1 MEGVSLVRKENHMK
15 SLLQIYKTHCWNR
28 SYIISVITAALML
41 LASLVVNFFAGTYAT
56 SKISNPVTDIVLSNI
71 PVFDVDWI
79 FLSGG
84 FALSIFI
91 FICCVLDPKKAPFIG
106 KTIALFVLIR
116 SLFISLTHIGP
127 FPSQITFDPE
137 GFHNFFTF
145 GGDLFFSGHTGLPFL
160 MALIY
165 WRHRNV
171 RAIYLG
177 WSILFAIVVLLGH
190 LHYTIDVL
198 AAFFITYT
206 IHHIAQVVF
215 KSDFKHVP
223 LTTNVE

>member
-1 MEGVSLVRKENHMK
+1 MK
-15 SLLQIYKTHCWNR
+15 SLLETYRTHCR
-28 SYIISVITAALML
+28 QKRYILSLVTAIIML
-41 LASLVVNFFAGTYAT
+41 FVSLVVNFFAGTYAT
-56 SKISNPVTDIVLSNI
+56 SKSSNYVTDIVLSNI

-84 FALSIFI
+84 FALVLFI
-91 FICCVLDPKKAPFIG
+91 FVCATLDPKKAPFVG
-106 KTIALFVLIR
+106 KAIALFILVR
-116 SLFISLTHIGP
+116 SIFISLTHIGP

-165 WRHRNV
+165 WKHRNV
-171 RAIYLG
+171 RSVYLG

-190 LHYTIDVL
+190 LHYTIDVV

-206 IHHIAQVVF
+206 IYIIAQRVF
-215 KSDFKHVP
+215 REDYKHVP
-223 LTTNVE
+223 TPSNIPKE

>member
-1 MEGVSLVRKENHMK
+1 MNNLIET
-15 SLLQIYKTHCWNR
+15 YKNYCSQR
-28 SYIISVITAALML
+28 SYIISVLAAITML
-41 LASLVVNFFAGTYAT
+41 FVSLVVNFFAGTYAT
-56 SKISNPVTDIVLSNI
+56 ARSSNHVTDIVLSNI

-84 FALSIFI
+84 FALAAFI
-91 FICCVLDPKKAPFIG
+91 VVCCLLDPKRAPFIG
-106 KTIALFVLIR
+106 KTIALFVLVR

-127 FPSQITFDPE
+127 FPSQITFDYD

-165 WRHRNV
+165 WQHRNV
-171 RAIYLG
+171 RAVYLG
-177 WSILFAIVVLLGH
+177 CSVLFGIVVLLGH

-198 AAFFITYT
+198 AAFFITFT
-206 IHHIAQVVF
+206 IHHIAKKIF
-215 KSDFKHVP
+215 ANDYKYVP
-223 LTTNVE
+223 GPSNIPQG